1 MKRILLIARRE
12 YGAYA
17 RTVGFWLSLLA
28 FPMFAVLGGGIP
40 LLIKSSEPVN
50 EVVLIEEGP
59 GATGLAAAVRE
70 ALQADVDRRS
80 TETRAATEAAQA
92 AVAGASGPGSGAAS
106 GPETGI
112 GKAGTNDAI
121 PANPMLSSAGSS
133 AVAAL
138 GRSRI
143 RLVEAPADM
152 AAAAPGAERD
162 ALVKRYLGDATPKAD
177 RLDAVVFLTRK
188 DGRPA
193 ARVWTAGTTNST
205 VESFVRRS
213 LRTANSRQVFEAA
226 GIDPAVVAA
235 TERFDPEVLAFS
247 PKSISGGE
255 LSFRDRAPAF
265 IGLAAGFILWSLII
279 TGASILLNSVM
290 EEKSNRIL
298 EVLLS
303 SASATEIL
311 TGKVLGVALLT
322 LTVMAAWGGIGA
334 VSLISFAPD
343 RAGEIGQILLHGGL
357 LGYFAAYMVGGYL
370 MYAVLF
376 AAIGA
381 FCETPRDAQTLM
393 GPIMMILVVPIL
405 VMQMAVQTPDAPVVQ
420 ILSWVPFFTPF
431 LMLAR
436 MHADPPMIEI
446 VGTMAGMFVT
456 ALFMVWVAGRAF
468 RAGALSDIKLS
479 WKSFVG
485 AVRGGR

>member
-59 GATGLAAAVRE
+59 GATGLAAAVRA
-70 ALQADVDRRS
+70 ALQADVDRR
-80 TETRAATEAAQA
+80 EAQAEAAKQAAQA
-92 AVAGASGPGSGAAS
+92 MVPSDTEAGTEGGPMLNSAGA
-106 GPETGI
+106 
-112 GKAGTNDAI
+112 
-121 PANPMLSSAGSS
+121 S

-143 RLVEAPADM
+143 RLVETPADL
-152 AAAAPGAERD
+152 AAAPPGPEQD
-162 ALVKRYLGDATPKAD
+162 AVMTRYLGDEIPKAD
-177 RLDAVVFLTRK
+177 RLDAVVFLTRV

-205 VESFVRRS
+205 VESFVKRS

-226 GIDPAVVAA
+226 GIDPAVVAE
-235 TERFDPEVLAFS
+235 TERFEPEVTAFS

-255 LSFRDRAPAF
+255 VSKRDRAPRY
-265 IGLAAGFILWSLII
+265 IGLASGFILWSLII

-334 VSLISFAPD
+334 LSLVSLGPELASV
-343 RAGEIGQILLHGGL
+343 IGQVLLHGGL

-405 VMQMAVQTPDAPVVQ
+405 VMQMALNTPNAPVVQ

-436 MHADPPMIEI
+436 LHADPPMIEI
-446 VGTMAGMFVT
+446 IGTMAGMFVT

-479 WKSFVG
+479 WKSFAS
-485 AVRGGR
+485 AVKGGR